1 MPIPLSQFLPLA
13 LVVTT
18 IAGSAGLLSGT
29 VPSTASSSSV
39 VPDPSLA
46 NHTGATEIPVDLCV
60 NLPDWQRPPSHVQTK
75 QLEAMPRYGAALAEE
90 PLAEVV
96 KAWWSHQ
103 VFSFT
108 TYGLSAR
115 TDPLYLS
122 GIWTA
127 MDDTW
132 NCYNGEQPER
142 INNGDLAE
150 VWLIHHQLLGLQW
163 QDNQYVMLVEPTP
176 SGLQLLQFPRREQNQ
191 SLPLTL
197 VTAAGE
203 VLAVMAGDW

>member
-1 MPIPLSQFLPLA
+1 
-13 LVVTT
+13 
-18 IAGSAGLLSGT
+18 
-29 VPSTASSSSV
+29 
-39 VPDPSLA
+39 
-46 NHTGATEIPVDLCV
+46 
-60 NLPDWQRPPSHVQTK
+60 
-75 QLEAMPRYGAALAEE
+75 MPRYGAALAEE